1 MENNDNLQSFIE
13 LQPRTTLSNG
23 KYIVEKKIGAGGFGI
38 TYKAIQSG
46 LNRTV
51 CIKEYFPSGKCNR
64 NTSSK
69 TVFPQGMTTE
79 LYDKYRFAFVN
90 EAKMLAALKHPNIV
104 EVIDV
109 FDENNTSY
117 MVMEFITGKNIQD
130 IVDED
135 GPLSY
140 NVAINY
146 IGQITNAIDFIHKQ
160 HILHRDIK
168 PENIMITSEYKAI
181 LIDFG
186 AAREFEHDKVQSHT
200 SMFTRGYAPPE
211 QYHKSSLKGSFTDIY
226 ALGATLYFALTSV
239 EPIDSAT
246 RSIEKLKEPKEL
258 CQNVPENANR
268 TIMKAMELDPKDRH
282 QTIKEFMDDILNVRP
297 SKKKE
302 TVPEIPAS
310 KPKKKKNTLLI
321 LSVLLLLLGCGG
333 YFSYWTIEKFN
344 IHCTFL
350 DEGDR
355 CIDHEQYND
364 ARDYYNEALL
374 IQEQYPLLQSL
385 GVFRSD
391 ANDELKKVDEREA
404 FSIDKDKYLKHVID
418 GVNHE
423 KNYKFAKAKK
433 EFEQALKIEEKYQ
446 YTRYSSFFDKNMSE
460 KIAEVDKQN
469 ADYEKLKKELKAAGA
484 TGKHKGRYFVD
495 LGLPSGLKWATCNIG
510 ATSPEQYGD
519 YYAWAE
525 TKTKSIYTVENSV
538 ALDMEITYD
547 ISEITQYDAAKAI
560 WGGAWRL
567 PSAAEFSELQNNCE
581 WEISSMNGVNG
592 YKVIGKNGNSIF
604 IPFAGGY
611 INETCYDNGIQ
622 ACLWSSTPQ
631 GEIVSVGLFMDMD
644 YNEVS
649 NYNIHK
655 YIGLSIRPVVR

>member
-1 MENNDNLQSFIE
+1 MENNENLQSYIE
-13 LQPRTTLSNG
+13 LQAGTTLNNG
-23 KYIVEKKIGAGGFGI
+23 KYIIEKKNGAGGFGI

-69 TVFPQGMTTE
+69 TVFPQGITTE
-79 LYDKYRFAFVN
+79 LYDKYRLAFVN

-130 IVDED
+130 IVDKD

-226 ALGATLYFALTSV
+226 ALGATLYFALTGI

-297 SKKKE
+297 SQKKE
-302 TVPEIPAS
+302 TTAEIPAP

-333 YFSYWTIEKFN
+333 YFSYWTIVKFN
-344 IHCTFL
+344 LHCAYL
-350 DEGDR
+350 DDGDR
-355 CIDHEQYND
+355 YFDNEQYND
-364 ARDYYNEALL
+364 ARDYYNVALR

-446 YTRYSSFFDKNMSE
+446 YTRYSSFFDKNVSE

-484 TGKHKGRYFVD
+484 TGKLKGRYFVD

-525 TKTKSIYTVENSV
+525 TKTKSVYSEENSV

-547 ISEITQYDAAKAI
+547 ISEITRYDAAKTI

-567 PSAAEFSELQNNCE
+567 PTAAELSELQNNCE
-581 WEISSMNGVNG
+581 WEISSMNDVYG

-611 INETCYDNGIQ
+611 TDEVCYGRC
-622 ACLWSSTPQ
+622 AVAYLWSSSPKKDGT
-631 GEIVSVGLFMDMD
+631 SVCLYINNSHGVHKD
-644 YNEVS
+644 
-649 NYNIHK
+649 NIAQFC
-655 YIGLSIRPVVR
+655 GLSIRPVVR

>member
-13 LQPRTTLSNG
+13 LQPGITLNNG
-23 KYIVEKKIGAGGFGI
+23 KYIIEKKIGAGGFGI

-79 LYDKYRFAFVN
+79 LYDKYRLAFVN

-117 MVMEFITGKNIQD
+117 MVMEFITGKNIQN

-226 ALGATLYFALTSV
+226 ALGATLYFALTGV

-258 CQNVPENANR
+258 CHNVPENANR

-302 TVPEIPAS
+302 TVPEIPAP

-355 CIDHEQYND
+355 CFDHEQYND

-391 ANDELKKVDEREA
+391 ANDELKKVGEREA

-484 TGKHKGRYFVD
+484 TGKLKGRYFVD

-525 TKTKSIYTVENSV
+525 TKTKSIYSEENSV

-547 ISEITQYDAAKAI
+547 ISEITRYDAAKAI

-611 INETCYDNGIQ
+611 VNETCYYNGRQ
-622 ACLWSSTPQ
+622 AYLWSSTPQ
-631 GEIVSVGLFMDMD
+631 GEIVSVCLFMDS
-644 YNEVS
+644 NEVS
-649 NYNIHK
+649 NYNINK
-655 YIGLSIRPVVR
+655 DFGLSIRPVVR

>member
-1 MENNDNLQSFIE
+1 MENNDNLQSIE
-13 LQPRTTLSNG
+13 LQPGTTLNNG
-23 KYIVEKKIGAGGFGI
+23 KYIIEKKIGAGGFGI

-302 TVPEIPAS
+302 TVPEIPAP

-525 TKTKSIYTVENSV
+525 TKTKSIYTEENSV

-547 ISEITQYDAAKAI
+547 ISEITRYDAAKAI

-611 INETCYDNGIQ
+611 NNETCYYNGIQ
-622 ACLWSSTPQ
+622 AYLWSSTPQ
-631 GEIVSVGLFMDMD
+631 GEIVSVCLFMDMD

-649 NYNIHK
+649 NCNINK
-655 YIGLSIRPVVR
+655 YVGLSIRPVVR

>member
-1 MENNDNLQSFIE
+1 MENNDNLQSIE
-13 LQPRTTLSNG
+13 LQPGTTLNNG
-23 KYIVEKKIGAGGFGI
+23 KYIIEKKIGAGGFGI

-631 GEIVSVGLFMDMD
+631 GEIVSVGLSMDMD
-644 YNEVS
+644 YNKVS